1 MTIRELLKDK
11 MTKRELEHVPSSFE
25 IIGSREKAVAI
36 VELHFKIRPKA
47 KLIANAIMKKH
58 RNVKTVLLKE
68 SPRTGE
74 FRNRKYTRIT
84 GLKNTEVIHLENG
97 CRIMVDPQTSYFS
110 PRESTER
117 MRIIEKVLEGQNVM
131 VFFAGVGPFAIE
143 IARKTKANKVV
154 GIEINP
160 AAVDYFV
167 KNIRLNKLNNVEVVL
182 GDVAQHA
189 PEFSNQF
196 DHVLMPLPERSSE
209 YLREAID
216 CLKHGGTCHF
226 YFFENEDKV
235 GNWKKR
241 IRDISKSV
249 KKKAKILETKKVLP
263 YGPGIWKW
271 RIDFTV
277 S

>member
-1 MTIRELLKDK
+1 MTIRELLKEK
-11 MTKRELEHVPSSFE
+11 MTAREMEHVPSSFE

-47 KLIANAIMKKH
+47 KLIADAIMKKH
-58 RNVKTVLLKE
+58 KNVKTVLLKD

-74 FRNRKYTRIT
+74 FRNRKYKRIT
-84 GLKNTEVIHLENG
+84 GLKNTEVVHLENG
-97 CRIMVDPQTSYFS
+97 CRIMVDPQTAYFS

-117 MRIIEKVLEGQNVM
+117 LRIIEKVREGENVM

-143 IARKTKANKVV
+143 VAKKTKAAKVV

-167 KNIRLNKLNNVEVVL
+167 KNIRLNKLSNVDVVL
-182 GDVAQHA
+182 GDVAQRA
-189 PEFSNQF
+189 AEFAGAF

-209 YLREAID
+209 YLRQAIE
-216 CLKHGGTCHF
+216 CLKPGGTCHF

-241 IRDISKSV
+241 IRDIAKTV
-249 KKKAKILETKKVLP
+249 KKKAKIVETRKVLP